1 MDRAEHKVSFRLWEY
16 AWFALVTGVLL
27 VAGLL
32 PGLFGFLARLFG
44 VKRK

>member
-1 MDRAEHKVSFRLWEY
+1 MNRAEHKTSFRLWEY

-32 PGLFGFLARLFG
+32 PGLIGIVARIIG
-44 VKRK
+44 AKRK